1 MTTDGI
7 IFDVD
12 GTLWDAT
19 KMIAARWNQLFAGEP
34 DLCGLRITGADL
46 KKLFG
51 KLLKEIGEILFQGCS
66 PKRQAELLEKCYLAE
81 EEVLRT
87 NPPAPYEGI
96 CEAVRS
102 LSARFPL
109 FIVSNCQAGYIE
121 LFLESTGLG
130 PYFTGH
136 LCPGDTGL
144 PKADNIRLIV
154 ERHGL
159 KRGVYVGDT
168 ALDAASSKSAGVP
181 FVFASYGF
189 GQVPAPDYAIKSPWD
204 LINLFAAEEN

>member
-19 KMIAARWNQLFAGEP
+19 EVIAARWNQLFAGEP

-87 NPPAPYEGI
+87 NPPVPLRGNLRGGPQP
-96 CEAVRS
+96 VRS
-102 LSARFPL
+102 FPA
-109 FIVSNCQAGYIE
+109 FYCQQ
-121 LFLESTGLG
+121 L
-130 PYFTGH
+130 
-136 LCPGDTGL
+136 PG
-144 PKADNIRLIV
+144 R
-154 ERHGL
+154 
-159 KRGVYVGDT
+159 VY
-168 ALDAASSKSAGVP
+168 
-181 FVFASYGF
+181 
-189 GQVPAPDYAIKSPWD
+189 
-204 LINLFAAEEN
+204 